1 MSAPRTSR
9 RPPRRYRVRDAQG
22 RELLCPS
29 LADLH
34 TLYDQGFLTDDDEV
48 KPEGAGEWVPLSR
61 FPAFSG
67 TQAQRREPRRMAL
80 LLAAA
85 AALSLGLWLLWRR

>member
-1 MSAPRTSR
+1 VTAPQALR
-9 RPPRRYRVRDAQG
+9 RPPRRYLVRDAQG

-34 TLYDQGFLTDDDEV
+34 SLYEQGFLTDDDQV
-48 KPEGAGEWVPLSR
+48 KPEGAGEWMPLSR
-61 FPAFSG
+61 FPALAG
-67 TQAQRREPRRMAL
+67 EQARRREPRRMGL

-85 AALSLGLWLLWRR
+85 AAFSLGLWLLLRR